1 MKVLSS
7 RGRENGFMM
16 AEVILALGIFTIVA
30 TSYSKALATLWR
42 TTAYVKEK
50 QVITQIMDSALN
62 EALYLQRLEEG
73 STEVYIEERDLDLE
87 TIVVPLEEMETI
99 DGNFLQNMW
108 QVTVIARF
116 EQDGQDQETS
126 CSWLAL
132 PSPLSLMKVEFRQL
146 PCTQRE
152 GLFPFRARDCNC
164 HSGICS
170 YFYF

>member
-50 QVITQIMDSALN
+50 QVISQIMDSALN

-116 EQDGQDQETS
+116 EQDGQYQERIVRG
-126 CSWLAL
+126 WRYL
-132 PSPLSLMKVEFRQL
+132 PLYR
-146 PCTQRE
+146 
-152 GLFPFRARDCNC
+152 
-164 HSGICS
+164 
-170 YFYF
+170 

>member
-116 EQDGQDQETS
+116 EQDGQDQERVVRG
-126 CSWLAL
+126 WRYL
-132 PSPLSLMKVEFRQL
+132 PLYR
-146 PCTQRE
+146 
-152 GLFPFRARDCNC
+152 
-164 HSGICS
+164 
-170 YFYF
+170 

>member
-1 MKVLSS
+1 
-7 RGRENGFMM
+7 M

-73 STEVYIEERDLDLE
+73 STEIYIEERDLDLE

-116 EQDGQDQETS
+116 EQDGQYQERVVRG
-126 CSWLAL
+126 WRYL
-132 PSPLSLMKVEFRQL
+132 PLYR
-146 PCTQRE
+146 
-152 GLFPFRARDCNC
+152 
-164 HSGICS
+164 
-170 YFYF
+170 

>member
-87 TIVVPLEEMETI
+87 TIVVPLDEMETI

-116 EQDGQDQETS
+116 EQDGQNQERVVRG
-126 CSWLAL
+126 WRYL
-132 PSPLSLMKVEFRQL
+132 PLYR
-146 PCTQRE
+146 
-152 GLFPFRARDCNC
+152 
-164 HSGICS
+164 
-170 YFYF
+170 

>member
-7 RGRENGFMM
+7 RDRENGFMM

-116 EQDGQDQETS
+116 EQDGRYQERVVRG
-126 CSWLAL
+126 WRYL
-132 PSPLSLMKVEFRQL
+132 PLYR
-146 PCTQRE
+146 
-152 GLFPFRARDCNC
+152 
-164 HSGICS
+164 
-170 YFYF
+170 

>member
-1 MKVLSS
+1 
-7 RGRENGFMM
+7 MM

-116 EQDGQDQETS
+116 EQDGQYQERVVRG
-126 CSWLAL
+126 WRYL
-132 PSPLSLMKVEFRQL
+132 PLYR
-146 PCTQRE
+146 
-152 GLFPFRARDCNC
+152 
-164 HSGICS
+164 
-170 YFYF
+170 

>member
-1 MKVLSS
+1 MTVLSS
-7 RGRENGFMM
+7 RGRKNGFMM

-116 EQDGQDQETS
+116 EQDGQYQERVVRG
-126 CSWLAL
+126 WRYL
-132 PSPLSLMKVEFRQL
+132 PLYR
-146 PCTQRE
+146 
-152 GLFPFRARDCNC
+152 
-164 HSGICS
+164 
-170 YFYF
+170 

>member
-1 MKVLSS
+1 
-7 RGRENGFMM
+7 MM

-99 DGNFLQNMW
+99 DGNFLQNRW

-116 EQDGQDQETS
+116 EQDGQNQERVVRG
-126 CSWLAL
+126 WRYL
-132 PSPLSLMKVEFRQL
+132 PLYR
-146 PCTQRE
+146 
-152 GLFPFRARDCNC
+152 
-164 HSGICS
+164 
-170 YFYF
+170 

>member
-1 MKVLSS
+1 MTALSS
-7 RGRENGFMM
+7 RGRKNGFMM

-73 STEVYIEERDLDLE
+73 STEIYIEERDLDLE

-116 EQDGQDQETS
+116 EQDSQYQERVVRG
-126 CSWLAL
+126 WRYL
-132 PSPLSLMKVEFRQL
+132 PLYR
-146 PCTQRE
+146 
-152 GLFPFRARDCNC
+152 
-164 HSGICS
+164 
-170 YFYF
+170 

>member
-1 MKVLSS
+1 MTVLSS
-7 RGRENGFMM
+7 RRLKNGFMM

-116 EQDGQDQETS
+116 EQDGQDRERVVRG
-126 CSWLAL
+126 WRYL
-132 PSPLSLMKVEFRQL
+132 PLYR
-146 PCTQRE
+146 
-152 GLFPFRARDCNC
+152 
-164 HSGICS
+164 
-170 YFYF
+170 

>member
-116 EQDGQDQETS
+116 EQDGQYQERIVRG
-126 CSWLAL
+126 WRYL
-132 PSPLSLMKVEFRQL
+132 PLYR
-146 PCTQRE
+146 
-152 GLFPFRARDCNC
+152 
-164 HSGICS
+164 
-170 YFYF
+170 

>member
-73 STEVYIEERDLDLE
+73 STEIYIEERDLDLE

-116 EQDGQDQETS
+116 EQDSQYQERVVRG
-126 CSWLAL
+126 WRYL
-132 PSPLSLMKVEFRQL
+132 PLYR
-146 PCTQRE
+146 
-152 GLFPFRARDCNC
+152 
-164 HSGICS
+164 
-170 YFYF
+170 

>member
-62 EALYLQRLEEG
+62 EALFLQRLEEG

-116 EQDGQDQETS
+116 EQDGQYQERVVRG
-126 CSWLAL
+126 WRYL
-132 PSPLSLMKVEFRQL
+132 PLYR
-146 PCTQRE
+146 
-152 GLFPFRARDCNC
+152 
-164 HSGICS
+164 
-170 YFYF
+170 

>member
-87 TIVVPLEEMETI
+87 TIIVPLEEMETI

-116 EQDGQDQETS
+116 EQDGQYQERVVRG
-126 CSWLAL
+126 WRYL
-132 PSPLSLMKVEFRQL
+132 PLYR
-146 PCTQRE
+146 
-152 GLFPFRARDCNC
+152 
-164 HSGICS
+164 
-170 YFYF
+170 